1 MSGSAAPPTRARV
14 ATIATTALAAT
25 LAIQV
30 FASLAATATSV
41 LAPEIARDFGVPAK
55 LIGVFVGLL
64 YAGGMA
70 ASLACG
76 PLIER
81 YGAIRVSQV
90 CALFCGTGIAL
101 VAGAGAASLPAAPLA
116 LVAVAAVVIGVGY
129 GPITPA
135 SSQVLART
143 APAARMSLVFSIKQ
157 TGVPAGAALAGAA
170 LPALALALG
179 WRATFVAVAILGA
192 AVVAAAQTTRH
203 ALDTD
208 RLPSR
213 PLSVAGVFAPLR
225 IVFASRGLA
234 ELSLVGFAY
243 AATQVCLMSFTVVY
257 FTETL
262 GFPLHYAGYALTVA
276 NFGGIAGRIG
286 WGAVADHYIAPR
298 RMLGLLG
305 LATACCA
312 AATLAFTPAWPWL
325 GLLAVCAM
333 FGATAIGWNGVHLAE
348 VARLAPKGQAGAITG
363 ACGFVTFAGV
373 VLGPP
378 SFAFLAALTESYR
391 TGFAVCGAGTGL
403 LGLYLLSN
411 KRA

>member
-1 MSGSAAPPTRARV
+1 M
-14 ATIATTALAAT
+14 ALAAT
-25 LAIQV
+25 LAIQI
-30 FASLAATATSV
+30 FTSLAGTATSV
-41 LAPEIARDFGVPAK
+41 LAPEIARDLGAPAK

-81 YGAIRVSQV
+81 YGPIRVSQV
-90 CALFCGTGIAL
+90 CALLCSAGIAL
-101 VAGAGAASLPAAPLA
+101 VAGAAALPAAPLA
-116 LVAVAAVVIGVGY
+116 LVAVAAVVIGLGY

-170 LPALALALG
+170 LPALALASG

-192 AVVAAAQTTRH
+192 IVVLAAQPARQV
-203 ALDTD
+203 LDAD
-208 RLPSR
+208 RLPAR
-213 PLSVAGVFAPLR
+213 ALSVAGALAPLR
-225 IVFASRGLA
+225 VVFASSGLA
-234 ELSLVGFAY
+234 ELSLVGFTY

-286 WGAVADHYIAPR
+286 WGAVADHFVAPR
-298 RMLGLLG
+298 RLLGLLG
-305 LATACCA
+305 LATACFTA
-312 AATLAFTPAWPWL
+312 VTLAFTPTWPWI
-325 GLLAVCAM
+325 GLLAVCATL
-333 FGATAIGWNGVHLAE
+333 GATAIGWNGVHLAE

-378 SFAFLAALTESYR
+378 SFALLAAMTESYR
-391 TGFAVCGAGTGL
+391 TGFAVCGLGTGII
-403 LGLYLLSN
+403 GLYLLASR
-411 KRA
+411 RA